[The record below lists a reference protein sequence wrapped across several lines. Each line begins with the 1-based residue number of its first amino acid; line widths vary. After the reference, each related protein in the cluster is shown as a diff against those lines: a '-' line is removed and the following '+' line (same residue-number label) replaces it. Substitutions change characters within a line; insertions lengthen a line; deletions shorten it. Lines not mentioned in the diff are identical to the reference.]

1 MRPALPQYVL
11 AFVVLVAGAGLLW
24 AGSTSTAAF
33 GGYNPTWDGS
43 QDARVL
49 ADEEADVA
57 VLQST
62 NGYGDLDPE
71 DATAVV
77 LSPTASYDD
86 ASLERVRAF
95 VRNGGT
101 LVVAGDFGE
110 GVDGDGAENASSIGA
125 NELLAGVGAGTRVD
139 GRVLRDERV
148 HGATPAMPVAT
159 NVSESPYTDGV
170 DRVAL
175 NYPSVLVPGEDA
187 RVVVES
193 SAYSYVDENRNEALD
208 DAESLASR
216 PVIATEPVGDGTV
229 VVVSDPSLFI
239 NTMLDDAD
247 NRALAANLFGTPVV
261 AFDYSHAAGLPPL
274 TALALWLRDSALAQ
288 LAVAAALL
296 AGATAVMRGWRP
308 VAALNERFGRDD
320 ATGGVGLSEREIVA
334 FVQDRHP
341 EWSRERVER
350 LAQSI
355 NLPSRNDG
363 GER

>member
-11 AFVVLVAGAGLLW
+11 AFVVVVAAAGLLW

-49 ADEEADVA
+49 ADERADVE

-62 NGYGDLDPE
+62 AGYDELDPE
-71 DATAVV
+71 ASTAVV
-77 LSPTASYDD
+77 LSPTASYDE
-86 ASLERVRAF
+86 SSIERIRAF
-95 VRNGGT
+95 VRAGGT

-110 GVDGDGAENASSIGA
+110 GANA
-125 NELLAGVGAGTRVD
+125 LLAGVGAESRVD
-139 GRVLRDERV
+139 GAALRDERF
-148 HGATPAMPVAT
+148 HGATPAMPIAT

-175 NYPSVLVPGEDA
+175 NYPSFVVPGEDA
-187 RVVVES
+187 TTVVAS
-193 SAYSYVDENRNEALD
+193 SPYSYVDANENEALD
-208 DAESLASR
+208 DNETLASR
-216 PVIATEPVGDGTV
+216 PVVVTEAVGDGTV
-229 VVVSDPSLFI
+229 VVASDPSLFI

-247 NRALAANLFGTPVV
+247 NRALAANLFETETV

-274 TALALWLRDSALAQ
+274 SALVLWLRDAALAQ
-288 LAVAAALL
+288 LAVAAAIV
-296 AGATAVMRGWRP
+296 AGAAASMRGWRP
-308 VAALNERFGRDD
+308 IAALRERFGRDD
-320 ATGGVGLSEREIVA
+320 GTGGVGLSEREVVA
-334 FVQDRHP
+334 FVRDRHP